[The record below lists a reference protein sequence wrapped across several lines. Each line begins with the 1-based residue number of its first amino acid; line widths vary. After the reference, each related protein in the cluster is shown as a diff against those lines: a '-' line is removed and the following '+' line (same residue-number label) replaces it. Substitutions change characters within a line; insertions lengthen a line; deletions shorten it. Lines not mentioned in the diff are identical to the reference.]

1 MRILFAGSPRI
12 AVPSLSALAA
22 LVRSQTGYEIA
33 GVLTNPDA
41 PKGRGGRVEPTEVG
55 SAAAA
60 LGLVVLKPERLNA
73 EAREAVAALAPDM
86 LVSFAY
92 GSIFSQKF
100 LDMFPLGGIN
110 AHPSLLPKY
119 RGPSPI
125 QAAIL
130 NRDAETGISI
140 QRLAREMDSGDLLLQ
155 EAFPLTGRETAA
167 SLSEYVASRT
177 AELLVAALR
186 GVAEK
191 TLVEKPQMGE
201 VSYCALI
208 KKEDGLIAWPLRA
221 EAIAARIRAFTPWP
235 QSWTMHNGEKLFILD
250 AHPHPRPVAGGS
262 DAAPPA
268 GTVLGADTREGV
280 LIQCGRGALAAT
292 MLRYQAKK
300 ALGWKAFLN
309 GARNFIGSRLG

>member
-1 MRILFAGSPRI
+1 MLFAGSPQI
-12 AVPSLSALAA
+12 AVPSLYALAGLA
-22 LVRSQTGYEIA
+22 RSQAGYEIA
-33 GVLTNPDA
+33 GVLTNPDT

-60 LGLVVLKPERLNA
+60 LGLFVLKPEKLNA
-73 EAREAVAALAPDM
+73 EAREAVAALAPDI

-92 GSIFSQKF
+92 GRIFGPKF
-100 LDMFPLGGIN
+100 LALFPFGGVN

-130 NRDAETGISI
+130 NSDAETGISI

-177 AELLVAALR
+177 AELLAAAAR

-191 TLVEKPQMGE
+191 TLVEKPQTGA
-201 VSYCALI
+201 VSYCAAI
-208 KKEDGLIAWPLRA
+208 KKEDGLINWSLRA
-221 EAIAARIRAFTPWP
+221 EVIEARIRAFTPWP

-250 AHPHPRPVAGGS
+250 AHLIPRDF
-262 DAAPPA
+262 DAPAATTAPA
-268 GTVLGADTREGV
+268 GTVLGADARHGV
-280 LIQCGRGALAAT
+280 LIQSGSGALAAT
-292 MLRYQAKK
+292 RLRYQSKK
-300 ALGWKAFLN
+300 ALEWKAFLN